1 MKKRGLVVSVVLSL
15 VLTGIWALM
24 ALAQDIPRMTK
35 VELKGM
41 MDKPDVIIID
51 VRANVDWLGS
61 TLKIKGAVRED
72 PRKVTS
78 WAEKYSKEKILVFYC
93 S

>member
-1 MKKRGLVVSVVLSL
+1 MKKRGLVVSVVLCL
-15 VLTGIWALM
+15 VLSGIWAVF
-24 ALAQDIPRMTK
+24 ALAEDIPRMTK
-35 VELKGM
+35 EELKGL

-61 TLKIKGAVRED
+61 TLKIKGAVREE
-72 PRKVTS
+72 PRNVNS
-78 WAEKYSKEKILVFYC
+78 WVDKYSKDKTLVFYC

>member
-1 MKKRGLVVSVVLSL
+1 MKKRGVVVSVVLCL
-15 VLTGIWALM
+15 VLSGIWAVF
-24 ALAQDIPRMTK
+24 ALAEDIPRMTK
-35 VELKGM
+35 EELKGL

-61 TLKIKGAVRED
+61 TLKIKGAVREE
-72 PRKVTS
+72 PRNVNS
-78 WAEKYSKEKILVFYC
+78 WVDKYSKDKTLVFYC